1 MKRYTFRE
9 NLQNRTIDPSKGSWD
24 ELDKKLT
31 AHENKKKYRNW
42 MILKI
47 ASFILLLVS
56 IGIYFDQSLQDTLP
70 AAEIA
75 APVSGDELR
84 SLPDMEPATKVDLA
98 EKSSSPEI
106 EITENTNAPQT
117 AEISTSSEKRKNSLI
132 HHNAAEPGSEE
143 MASLKKET
151 NNYTFISRSE
161 QDLIAMDTVT
171 FSEEISSPLIRSEQ
185 DDLLDAEIDRLLHNS
200 KLKLIVNGQIS
211 SKKYVNTDALL
222 NSVEDDLDKDLRQ
235 KLIEK
240 IVNTLKKDKE
250 VVTSEE
256 N

>member
-1 MKRYTFRE
+1 MKPNKHRE
-9 NLQNRTIDPSKGSWD
+9 HLQNRMIEPSSGSWERLD
-24 ELDKKLT
+24 EKLT
-31 AHENKKKYRNW
+31 AHENQKKARNW

-56 IGIYFDQSLQDTLP
+56 IGIYYYQPLQNTLP
-70 AAEIA
+70 AQEIA
-75 APVSGDELR
+75 SPVSKEDRESIPEKDALTEIKISEKSR
-84 SLPDMEPATKVDLA
+84 THETQIA
-98 EKSSSPEI
+98 EKSMVPEI
-106 EITENTNAPQT
+106 ET
-117 AEISTSSEKRKNSLI
+117 AENPNVFETKKNTLTDRSKNEFNSGEVAFSPIDNDLNSTVVHDFKVEENEAIPEELSSSEYYS
-132 HHNAAEPGSEE
+132 AEDE
-143 MASLKKET
+143 
-151 NNYTFISRSE
+151 
-161 QDLIAMDTVT
+161 
-171 FSEEISSPLIRSEQ
+171 
-185 DDLLDAEIDRLLHNS
+185 LLDQEIDQLLHQT

-240 IVNTLKKDKE
+240 IVNTIKKDKE